1 MSTPFQ
7 RAAWPACTSAFQLD
21 RLALG
26 ELPAEDA
33 DALRGHLE
41 ECDRCAAAD
50 ESLARHRAASL
61 PPLRI
66 PAADRPPMLKLVP
79 AAEEPARH
87 EARPRSGAAAAAR
100 PPWAKRAAGAA
111 VVLAAAAALLVA
123 VRPASEEPAAGPERT
138 KGAQVE
144 LVMFVQH
151 GEAVRRAL
159 PGEVVAAGDAV
170 RFALTSSGGG
180 FAAVL
185 SLDPRG
191 RASVYY
197 PLAAKAQELQA
208 GREVALPL
216 GTRLD
221 DSVGTERLLGLV
233 CSSAVELEPVR
244 AALETGQGTVVPPG
258 CEGSQWSFVK
268 R

>member
-1 MSTPFQ
+1 MSTLFE

-26 ELPAEDA
+26 ELVAEEA
-33 DALRGHLE
+33 DALRDHIDG
-41 ECDRCAAAD
+41 CARCAAA
-50 ESLARHRAASL
+50 EETLARHRAASL
-61 PPLRI
+61 PPLRL
-66 PAADRPPMLKLVP
+66 PVTSKPPTLKLVP
-79 AAEEPARH
+79 APEEAAPIIAPQPRRRPAPPPPVR
-87 EARPRSGAAAAAR
+87 RSWAAR
-100 PPWAKRAAGAA
+100 A
-111 VVLAAAAALLVA
+111 VATFGLLAAAGVA
-123 VRPASEEPAAGPERT
+123 FVVSRPAPDGERT
-138 KGAQVE
+138 KGPQVE
-144 LVMFVQH
+144 LAMFVQH
-151 GEAVRRAL
+151 AEQVRRAL

-170 RFALTSSGGG
+170 RFALTSPSGGFG
-180 FAAVL
+180 AVL

-191 RASVYY
+191 RAFVYY
-197 PLAAKAQELQA
+197 PISSKAAELQA

-233 CSSAVELEPVR
+233 CTTAVELEPVR
-244 AALETGQGTVVPPG
+244 AALEAGQGVVLPPG